1 MGEDAGIKLEIEDDK
16 IKIYDRTGEPLA
28 LLNRLPKI
36 EQITPVYS
44 VGVTILFSWAIVTT
58 IEVAINNWALYF
70 GVADILSLFAYV
82 MVGAFL
88 ESLLLIS
95 SLLMLSFILP
105 QKIFGIKFVLRGTI
119 LTITFLGFIMYYYT
133 QTPMGEA
140 LANINKW
147 GMFFVITF
155 VLLAIGESIKIVERF
170 VRLMADRFIVFLY
183 IYLPISFASIVIII
197 VRNLG

>member
-1 MGEDAGIKLEIEDDK
+1 M
-16 IKIYDRTGEPLA
+16 
-28 LLNRLPKI
+28 
-36 EQITPVYS
+36 
-44 VGVTILFSWAIVTT
+44 GVTILFSWAIVTT

-82 MVGAFL
+82 MAGAFL

-105 QKIFGIKFVLRGTI
+105 QKIFGNKFVLRGTI

-133 QTPMGEA
+133 QTPKGEA

-147 GMFFVITF
+147 VMFFVITL

-170 VRLMADRFIVFLY
+170 VGLMAGRFIVFLY